1 MGRISSTQCL
11 KIPLTAFPVTL
22 CREQHLFCHISFCC
36 AISLEFGKALIQD
49 IILEHKSLEDPQL
62 DKPHSATFGDPHPMS
77 FAELGVGLESS
88 FNPYLHGSRDPNA
101 KDYFEP
107 DTI

>member
-1 MGRISSTQCL
+1 MQCL
-11 KIPLTAFPVTL
+11 KIPWLHFPLGCVANN
-22 CREQHLFCHISFCC
+22 ISFV
-36 AISLEFGKALIQD
+36 IFRFVVPYLEFGNALIQD